1 MMRPS
6 VCLVF
11 CIVKEK
17 YHVMRIVYNMLE
29 KDDKEMAKTIIEF
42 KNVSKTY
49 ADTDTTVL
57 KDISFELEE
66 GKFYTLLGASGSG
79 KSTILNIIAG
89 LLDATTGDVIL
100 DNKRINDLPANKRD
114 VHTIFQSYALFPNM
128 NVFDNVA
135 FALKIKGVDK
145 KEIEK
150 RVSESLKMVQLA
162 GYEKRSIAKLS
173 GGQKQRVAIA
183 RAIIDRPKVLLLD
196 ESLSALDMKLR
207 KDMQYELREL
217 QQRLG
222 ITFIFVTHDQEEA
235 LAMSDWIFIMNE
247 GEIVQS
253 GTPTDIYDEPIN
265 HFVADF
271 IGESN
276 ILNGR
281 MIQDYLVEFNGQQF
295 EAVDGGM
302 RKNEPIEVVIRPEDI
317 WFTMP
322 DEGKFNVIVDTQLFR
337 GVHYEIVA
345 YDEFKNEWLIHST
358 HKAIVGE
365 KVGLDFDPEA
375 IHIMRLNE
383 TEEEFDARI
392 EEYVEEEQT
401 IGLAKA
407 VEEENA
413 EEEAAIQEAV
423 KEALENTME
432 LTELAETVNEILH
445 KQEADAL
452 LESEAEK

>member
-1 MMRPS
+1 MS
-6 VCLVF
+6 
-11 CIVKEK
+11 
-17 YHVMRIVYNMLE
+17 
-29 KDDKEMAKTIIEF
+29 KTIIEF

-89 LLDATTGDVIL
+89 LLDATDGDVIL
-100 DNKRINDLPANKRD
+100 DDKRINDLPANKRN

-145 KEIEK
+145 KEIAK
-150 RVSESLKMVQLA
+150 RVSESLKLVRLD
-162 GYEKRSIAKLS
+162 GFEKRSITKLS

-196 ESLSALDMKLR
+196 ESLSALDMRLR

-217 QQRLG
+217 QQSLG

-235 LAMSDWIFIMNE
+235 LAMSDWVFIMNE

-265 HFVADF
+265 RFVADF

-276 ILNGR
+276 ILNGK
-281 MIQDYLVEFNGQQF
+281 MIEDYLVEFNGQKF

-317 WFTMP
+317 WFTLP
-322 DEGKFNVIVDTQLFR
+322 NEGKFNVKVDTQLFR

-345 YDEFKNEWLIHST
+345 YDEFNNEWLIHST

-365 KVGLDFDPEA
+365 TVGLDFDPEA

-383 TEEEFDARI
+383 SEEEFDARI
-392 EEYVEEEQT
+392 EEYVEEEET
-401 IGLAKA
+401 VGLAKA

-432 LTELAETVNEILH
+432 LTELAETVNEILQ
-445 KQEADAL
+445 KQENETENS
-452 LESEAEK
+452 ESGDHK

>member
-1 MMRPS
+1 MT
-6 VCLVF
+6 
-11 CIVKEK
+11 K
-17 YHVMRIVYNMLE
+17 N
-29 KDDKEMAKTIIEF
+29 IIEF
-42 KNVSKTY
+42 KDVSKTY
-49 ADTDTTVL
+49 FDNNTVVL
-57 KDISFELEE
+57 NHVGFEIEE

-89 LLDATTGDVIL
+89 MLDATEGDVIL
-100 DNKRINDLPANKRD
+100 DGKRINDLPSNKRD

-135 FALKIKGVDK
+135 FALKIKGVNK
-145 KEIEK
+145 KEIK
-150 RVSESLKMVQLA
+150 SRVLEALDMVRLS
-162 GYEKRSIAKLS
+162 GYENRAIAKLS

-217 QQRLG
+217 QQSLG

-235 LAMSDWIFIMNE
+235 LAMSDWIFIMNN

-276 ILNGR
+276 ILSGR
-281 MIQDYLVEFNGQQF
+281 MIKDYLVEFNGQQF

-302 RKNEPIEVVIRPEDI
+302 RKNEAIEVVIRPEDI
-317 WFTMP
+317 VFTRP
-322 DEGKFNVIVDTQLFR
+322 NEGKFNVKVDTQLFR

-345 YDEFKNEWLIHST
+345 YDEFNNEWLIHST
-358 HKAIVGE
+358 HKALVRE
-365 KVGLDFDPEA
+365 TVGLDFEPES

-392 EEYVEEEQT
+392 EEFVEEDEQT
-401 IGLAKA
+401 IGLSN
-407 VEEENA
+407 VIA
-413 EEEAAIQEAV
+413 EEEAEFQETLQEAV
-423 KEALENTME
+423 HDVVQDAIVSDGDTLENLHE
-432 LTELAETVNEILH
+432 AIDDEESDEEIHAANGGHL
-445 KQEADAL
+445 
-452 LESEAEK
+452 

>member
-1 MMRPS
+1 MS
-6 VCLVF
+6 
-11 CIVKEK
+11 
-17 YHVMRIVYNMLE
+17 
-29 KDDKEMAKTIIEF
+29 KTIIEF

-89 LLDATTGDVIL
+89 LLDATDGDVIL
-100 DNKRINDLPANKRD
+100 DDKRINDLPANKRN

-145 KEIEK
+145 KEIAK
-150 RVSESLKMVQLA
+150 RVSENLKLVRLD
-162 GYEKRSIAKLS
+162 GFEKRSITKLS

-217 QQRLG
+217 QQSLG

-235 LAMSDWIFIMNE
+235 LAMSDWVFIMNE

-276 ILNGR
+276 ILNGK
-281 MIQDYLVEFNGQQF
+281 MIEDYLVEFNGQKF

-317 WFTMP
+317 WFTLP
-322 DEGKFNVIVDTQLFR
+322 NEGKFNVKVNTQLFR

-345 YDEFKNEWLIHST
+345 YDEFNNEWLIHST

-365 KVGLDFDPEA
+365 TVGLDFDPEA

-383 TEEEFDARI
+383 SEEEFDARI
-392 EEYVEEEQT
+392 EEYVDEEET
-401 IGLAKA
+401 VGLAKA

-432 LTELAETVNEILH
+432 LTELAETVNEILQ
-445 KQEADAL
+445 KQENETENN
-452 LESEAEK
+452 ESGDHK

>member
-1 MMRPS
+1 MS
-6 VCLVF
+6 
-11 CIVKEK
+11 
-17 YHVMRIVYNMLE
+17 
-29 KDDKEMAKTIIEF
+29 KTIIEF

-89 LLDATTGDVIL
+89 LLDATDGDVIL
-100 DNKRINDLPANKRD
+100 DNKRINDLPANKRN

-145 KEIEK
+145 KEIAK
-150 RVSESLKMVQLA
+150 RVSESLKLVRLD
-162 GYEKRSIAKLS
+162 GFEKRSITKLS

-217 QQRLG
+217 QQSLG

-235 LAMSDWIFIMNE
+235 LAMSDWVFIMNE

-265 HFVADF
+265 HFVANF

-281 MIQDYLVEFNGQQF
+281 MIEDYLVEFNGQKF

-317 WFTMP
+317 WFTLP
-322 DEGKFNVIVDTQLFR
+322 DEGKFNVKVDTQLFR

-345 YDEFKNEWLIHST
+345 YDEFNNEWIIHST

-365 KVGLDFDPEA
+365 TVGLDFDPEA

-392 EEYVEEEQT
+392 EEYVEEEET
-401 IGLAKA
+401 VGLANA

-432 LTELAETVNEILH
+432 LTELAETVNEILQ
-445 KQEADAL
+445 KQENEP
-452 LESEAEK
+452 ESENKESGANK